1 MFKFLK
7 KLFSNKYCGGCTANM
22 EEKDNT
28 IYYTEHCNK
37 CNKTV
42 CFEKHISWSDQITCL
57 CCGHSETITKIIN

>member
-1 MFKFLK
+1 
-7 KLFSNKYCGGCTANM
+7 M